1 MTDSKLFTESTVG
14 KFANFF
20 VSPFVELSIER
31 YYKNWFVEAYIDP
44 SEPKFYVVFKND
56 VIPTIFKTKT
66 YCNDFDIDD
75 EHIVVIYNVRPELHD
90 DYFNFINGK
99 YSLLSETFKT
109 KLQDFRT
116 DLKRNVTF
124 KVGNEIR
131 TTNAVVYSVIEKHPH
146 YIKIMEEELG
156 CKIPHYSELAQAPGI
171 QNFKSFEEFFIE
183 ETSNERTDN

>member
-31 YYKNWFVEAYIDP
+31 YYKNW
-44 SEPKFYVVFKND
+44 
-56 VIPTIFKTKT
+56 TIFKTKT

-109 KLQDFRT
+109 KLQDFRP

-131 TTNAVVYSVIEKHPH
+131 TTNAVVYSVIEKHSH

-156 CKIPHYSELAQAPGI
+156 CKIPHHSELAQAPGI